1 MKRAID
7 SFRGEAPRL
16 TPRALPDN
24 AAQEAVN
31 CRLLTGDLTAWRQFS
46 DVLTLSRTGPVQSI
60 FLLHDVW
67 LSSDS
72 DLNYA
77 RGAIPGDTTYRTYIT
92 GMDVPRFTN
101 YSLATSSGSSTYPV
115 ITRPLGVPGPS
126 DIPSIVLGIDPTPST
141 FSVDV
146 LDDGSSLAS
155 SWVISPFG
163 TGSGLYSEA
172 AQDAGVGNPAP
183 SYRLSYDEVHNPGQ
197 APYAYRNFGVAA
209 SQILQAS
216 TDFKFGGPTDI
227 MQACMI
233 VGASVSGAG
242 VLVEYQQ
249 GSGGDG
255 KGVLLI
261 GTSSSWDLYG
271 SAEAAR
277 SVRVTLS
284 PGVWYTMTVQAIIN
298 SDSTTTVTAALYQG
312 SRQITTTVATVNVT
326 RGDYCGIVNAIG
338 DDALPSAYI
347 TWYDNYHVQASGAS
361 SYVPATLATSYVYTY
376 VNDIGEESGPSFP
389 SAVVVRPDGVS
400 ATVTTATS
408 LPSGID
414 SSYGIVTKRIYR
426 AATGNTGTAYLFVAE
441 IALATADYVDVL
453 TDAQLGEVLQS
464 TDWTLPP
471 DDLRGILALP
481 NGVMAGFSKN
491 QLCLSAQNNPHA
503 WPVANRLT
511 TDTDIIGI
519 GNVDTT
525 VVIGTKSFVYIAS
538 GTDPAA
544 YSMSKFEIPQ
554 AASSK
559 NSFAYLA
566 NIGVVFSGPDG
577 LMAVQGVGQVKNLTE
592 SVFTR
597 EQWQALGPS
606 SMRAVSYNDIY
617 FLFWEFGSNR
627 GCYAIDMKANGFGI
641 VTMAF
646 HACAAYVDPI
656 EDKMYLVLDEN
667 NEPDDPSLAHG
678 PSSQPTV
685 NGHTIALFEGNP
697 TTLMNYRY
705 RSKLWLLERPAWFQ
719 IAQVRAGDYDNLL
732 FRVYGDGAQLDE
744 FLIVGE
750 AEFTL
755 GEADSYTELE
765 FEFVGTSEVRST
777 QAAEDV
783 TELT

>member
-46 DVLTLSRTGPVQSI
+46 NVLALSRTGPVQSI

-101 YSLATSSGSSTYPV
+101 YSLATSSGSSAYPV
-115 ITRPLGVPGPS
+115 ITRPLGVPSPQDVPGAVPG
-126 DIPSIVLGIDPTPST
+126 LDPTPTS
-141 FSVDV
+141 FSINPPVDE
-146 LDDGSSLAS
+146 GNQLAS
-155 SWVISPFG
+155 NWVTSAFA
-163 TGSGLYSEA
+163 TGGGLYSEA

-183 SYRLSYDEVHNPGQ
+183 SYRLSYDEVHNPNQG
-197 APYAYRNFGVAA
+197 PYAYRNFGVGA

-216 TDFKFGGPTDI
+216 TDFMFGGSTDVK
-227 MQACMI
+227 QASLI
-233 VGASVSGAG
+233 VGASVAGAG
-242 VLVEYQQ
+242 VAVRVHQ
-249 GSGGDG
+249 
-255 KGVLLI
+255 GVLSIL
-261 GTSSSWDLYG
+261 TTTAWDCLYG
-271 SAEAAR
+271 VSVSASAPAVSLSAA
-277 SVRVTLS
+277 
-284 PGVWYTMTVQAIIN
+284 VWYTMTIQAVIN
-298 SDSTTTVTAALYQG
+298 SDSTQTITVALYQG
-312 SRQITTTVATVNVT
+312 SGQLQTLTVTVSAA
-326 RGDYCGIVNAIG
+326 RGDYCGVANAIP
-338 DDALPSAYI
+338 DDAATQYI
-347 TWYDNYHVQASGAS
+347 TYYDNIHVQAGGAS
-361 SYVPATLATSYVYTY
+361 SYVPATIATSYVYTY
-376 VNDIGEESGPSFP
+376 VNDIGEESGPSLP
-389 SAVVVRPDGVS
+389 SDTVVRVDGVS
-400 ATVTTATS
+400 VTVTTASS

-426 AATGNTGTAYLFVAE
+426 AATGNTGTAFLFVAE
-441 IALATADYVDVL
+441 IALSTADYVDAL
-453 TDAQLGEVLQS
+453 KDAQLGEVLQS
-464 TDWTLPP
+464 ADWTLPP

-491 QLCLSAQNNPHA
+491 QLCLSSQNNPHA
-503 WPVANRLT
+503 WPIGNRLT

-519 GNVDTT
+519 GNVDTA

-566 NIGVVFSGPDG
+566 NIGVVFAGPDG

-606 SMRAVSYNDIY
+606 SMRSVSYNDIY
-617 FLFWEFGSNR
+617 FLFWNFGSNR

-667 NEPDDPSLAHG
+667 NEPDDPSLAHS

-697 TTLMNYRY
+697 TVLMTYRY

-719 IAQVRAGDYDNLL
+719 MAQVRAGDYDNLL
-732 FRVYGDGAQLDE
+732 LRVYGDGVQLDE
-744 FLIVGE
+744 VLIAGE
-750 AEFTL
+750 TEFTL
-755 GEADSYTELE
+755 READSYTEFELE
-765 FEFVGTSEVRST
+765 FMGTSTVRST

-783 TELT
+783 TELA